1 MDPEGAAVNELER
14 VVVNTLDG
22 VPRVLLAV
30 SGGRD
35 SMVLLDTAFRVAD
48 DPARLLVATYDH
60 GTGAAAR
67 EAAALVARE
76 CASRSLPF
84 VIGRTGRTLR
94 REAEWRDARWS
105 FLRELAAR
113 ESSRI
118 ATAHTRDDQVET
130 VVIRVLRG
138 SGARGLAGLYA
149 RSDTLRPFLHVAR
162 DDVALYA
169 RERGVPFIE
178 DPSNRSRAHLRN
190 RVRLDFLPAVAQVRP
205 NFAPEMLRIAR
216 RAAEW
221 REAVDAIVDAFPVE
235 RLNGR
240 TLRVAGDSLRAYD
253 ADALQILWPAIAAR
267 VGVTMDRRGTERAAA
282 FTMNAAGGRGRVIQ
296 VSGGVEIER
305 VRGGFVLRRT

>member
-1 MDPEGAAVNELER
+1 MDAEAAAVNELER
-14 VVVNTLDG
+14 AVANTLDG

-48 DPARLLVATYDH
+48 DPGRLLVATYDH

-76 CASRSLPF
+76 CASRSLPV
-84 VIGRTGRTLR
+84 VIGRTSRTLT
-94 REAEWRDARWS
+94 RESEWRDARWS

-113 ESSRI
+113 ESARI

-130 VVIRVLRG
+130 VVIRALRG

-149 RSDTLRPFLHVAR
+149 TSDTLRPLLHTAG
-162 DDVALYA
+162 DSVALYA
-169 RERGVPFIE
+169 RERGISFVD
-178 DPSNRSRAHLRN
+178 DPSNRSRVHLRN
-190 RVRLDFLPAVAQVRP
+190 RLRLDFLPAVAQVRP
-205 NFAPEMLRIAR
+205 GFAAEMLRIAR
-216 RAAEW
+216 RAAAW
-221 REAVDAIVDAFPVE
+221 REELEAIVDDFPIE

-240 TLRVAGDSLRAYD
+240 TLRVAAESLRAYD
-253 ADALQILWPAIAAR
+253 AAALQILWPAIAAR
-267 VGVTMDRRGTERAAA
+267 IGVTMDRRGTERAAA
-282 FTMNAAGGRGRVIQ
+282 FTMNAAGGPGRVIQ

-305 VRGGFVLRRT
+305 VRGGFILRRT

>member
-1 MDPEGAAVNELER
+1 MDAEAAGVNELER
-14 VVVNTLDG
+14 AVANTLDG

-76 CASRSLPF
+76 SARRSLPF
-84 VIGRTGRTLR
+84 VIGRTSRVLT

-113 ESSRI
+113 ESSRV
-118 ATAHTRDDQVET
+118 ATAHTRDDQLET

-138 SGARGLAGLYA
+138 TGARGLAGLYA
-149 RSDTLRPFLHVAR
+149 RSETLRPFLHVPGEQ
-162 DDVALYA
+162 VALYA
-169 RERGVPFIE
+169 RERGISFVE
-178 DPSNRSRAHLRN
+178 DPSNWSRAHLRN
-190 RVRLDFLPAVAQVRP
+190 RVRLDFLPAVAQMRP
-205 NFAPEMLRIAR
+205 NFASEMLRIAR

-221 REAVDAIVDAFPVE
+221 REELDAIVDGFPIE

-240 TLRVAGDSLRAYD
+240 TLRVADDSLRAYD
-253 ADALQILWPAIAAR
+253 AETLQILWPAIAAR
-267 VGVTMDRRGTERAAA
+267 IGVTMDRRGTERAAA

-305 VRGGFVLRRT
+305 VRGGFVLRRR

>member
-1 MDPEGAAVNELER
+1 MDAEAAAVNELER
-14 VVVNTLDG
+14 AVANALDG

-76 CASRSLPF
+76 CASRSLPI
-84 VIGRTGRTLR
+84 VIGRTGRALT

-105 FLRELAAR
+105 FLRDLAAR
-113 ESSRI
+113 ESARI

-149 RSDTLRPFLHVAR
+149 RSDLLRPFLHVAR
-162 DDVALYA
+162 DHVALYA
-169 RERGVPFIE
+169 RDRRISLID

-190 RVRLDFLPAVAQVRP
+190 RLRLDFLPAVAQVCP
-205 NFAPEMLRIAR
+205 HFASDMLRIAR

-221 REAVDAIVDAFPVE
+221 REQLDAIVDTLPVE
-235 RLNGR
+235 RLNWR
-240 TLRVAGDSLRAYD
+240 TLRVADDSLRAYD
-253 ADALQILWPAIAAR
+253 ANALQILWPAMAAR
-267 VGVTMDRRGTERAAA
+267 IGVTMDRRGTERAAA
-282 FTMNAAGGRGRVIQ
+282 FTMNVAGGQGRVIQ

-305 VRGGFVLRRT
+305 VRGGFVLRRK

>member
-1 MDPEGAAVNELER
+1 MDAEAAAVNELER
-14 VVVNTLDG
+14 AVANALDG

-60 GTGAAAR
+60 GTGPAAR

-76 CASRSLPF
+76 SARRSLPI
-84 VIGRTGRTLR
+84 VIGRTGRALI
-94 REAEWRDARWS
+94 REAEWREARWS
-105 FLRELAAR
+105 FLRDLAAR
-113 ESSRI
+113 ESARI

-149 RSDTLRPFLHVAR
+149 RSDVVRPFLHVGR
-162 DDVALYA
+162 DHVALYA
-169 RERGVPFIE
+169 RDRGVSFIE

-190 RVRLDFLPAVAQVRP
+190 RLRLDFLPAVAQVRP
-205 NFAPEMLRIAR
+205 NFASDMLRIAR

-221 REAVDAIVDAFPVE
+221 REQIDAVVDAFLIE

-240 TLRVAGDSLRAYD
+240 TLRVADDSLQAYD
-253 ADALQILWPAIAAR
+253 ADALQVLWPAIAAR
-267 VGVTMDRRGTERAAA
+267 IGVTMDRRGTERAAA
-282 FTMNAAGGRGRVIQ
+282 FTMNVAGGRGRVIQ

-305 VRGGFVLRRT
+305 VRGGFVLRRK